1 MKKELLLWLLLLSC
15 AFHAVAQTRTLTG
28 KVTEKADGS
37 PLPGV
42 SVKIKGTNTG
52 TTTAGNGSFKITI
65 PDNTKVLVF
74 SFLGYQT
81 LEKNVTGLSDIDI
94 SLAQGSEGLSEVV
107 VVGYGTQTKLNQT
120 GAVAQVGGK
129 DVENVPFSS
138 VDKILQGKVP
148 GLQSVGGSGQPGA
161 IQQVRIRGIGSINS
175 SAAPLYVVDGVPI
188 NTGDLSRSA
197 TTANALSGINPND
210 IESISVLKDAASAS
224 IYGSRAANGVI
235 IITTKSGRNGKT
247 RIRADA
253 EYGNA
258 KPILRSESRPLTND
272 EYRTLTGEG
281 LFNTGD
287 YPDLESALKDADA
300 AFGTGKGVNT
310 NWLDV
315 VTRTGQQM
323 QYNLSADG
331 GNEKTQFHVS
341 GGYFKQEGT
350 VLASSFD
357 RASANISIK
366 HKMTDRLSFGTSI
379 LFSSS
384 RQVGPTNGGTFANPV
399 LAGYFLL
406 PAQSPYK
413 PDGSIN
419 FSDDPQAEF
428 GPGGTFNPVAIAAM
442 DKDNTAILKGIGTVW
457 GEYAILP
464 NLKFTTKYGVDYNN
478 LEEFKYNNP
487 LYGDGFNDHGIVA
500 HTYTRYFNWV
510 WTNMLNYHLD
520 INKDNKWVVNL
531 KAGYEAQKS
540 KLFMSNGETRNLP
553 SRLNIQYGAAGATY
567 TAASGNGSDYAFASI
582 LGLAD
587 FTYNSKYVLSASY
600 RRDGSSRFGS
610 VNRYGNFWSVGGSW
624 NLDQEDFIKN
634 LGWLNQLKLRASY
647 GQNGNANFGTYQF
660 DYIWRSLYGYGTG
673 VDTKNTAFNYN
684 YEGSVGSAPLSAG
697 NPALT
702 WEINKPLDIGLD
714 VSVFKGRLN
723 ITVEYYNRITSSLL
737 MEQPLSRTSGFQDFL
752 NNIGSIRNK
761 GVEISLS
768 GTPVIAGDFR
778 WDASFN
784 FARNKNEVVSLV
796 SSQPQISGSFI
807 RQVGHDFQSFYLRE
821 WAGVDKEN
829 GDPLWYKDD
838 THGEKTNS
846 YSAAKRVIYGSASPK
861 FFGSLGSTFS
871 FKGFSLDGM
880 FYYNYGNYVQDTW
893 ARYLQGDGFAGSFN
907 KMAPQ
912 LNRWQKKGDET
923 NVPKYVYGG
932 NKNSNES
939 STRWL
944 YKGDYIRL
952 RDVTLAYNFPQSW
965 LSHVKISSL
974 RLYVRGTNIWTWVK
988 DKNITSDPE
997 ASVTSQSNLE
1007 VYMPKIYTV
1016 GINLGL

>member
-15 AFHAVAQTRTLTG
+15 ALHGIAQTRTLTG
-28 KVTEKADGS
+28 KITDKTDGAS
-37 PLPGV
+37 LPGV

-52 TTTAGNGSFKITI
+52 TTSGGNGIFKITV
-65 PDNTKVLVF
+65 PEDAKVLVF

-81 LEKNVTGLSDIDI
+81 IEKNITGLTNLDIA
-94 SLAQGSEGLSEVV
+94 LTQGSEGLSEVV
-107 VVGYGTQTKLNQT
+107 VVGYGTQTKLSQT
-120 GAVAQVGGK
+120 GAIAQLDGK
-129 DVENVPFSS
+129 EVENVPFSS

-175 SAAPLYVVDGVPI
+175 SAAPLYVVDGIPI
-188 NTGDLSRSA
+188 NSGDLSRN
-197 TTANALSGINPND
+197 TTSANALSGINPND
-210 IESISVLKDAASAS
+210 IESISVLKDAASSS

-253 EYGNA
+253 EYGTA
-258 KPILRSESRPLTND
+258 KPILRDENRPLTND

-281 LFNTGD
+281 LFNSGG
-287 YPDLESALKDADA
+287 YPDLAAALKDVDD
-300 AFGTGKGVNT
+300 AFGTAKGVNT

-315 VTRTGQQM
+315 VTRNGQQM

-331 GNEKTQFHVS
+331 GNEKTQFHLS

-366 HKMTDRLSFGTSI
+366 HKATEKLSFGTNI

-384 RQVGPTNGGTFANPV
+384 RQKGPTNGGAFANPV
-399 LAGYFLL
+399 LSAYFLL

-413 PDGSIN
+413 PDGTPN

-442 DKDNTAILKGIGTVW
+442 DKDNAAILKGIGSAW
-457 GEYAILP
+457 AEYAILP
-464 NLKFTTKYGVDYNN
+464 NLKFTSKYGVDYNN

-500 HTYTRYFNWV
+500 HNYTRYFNWV

-520 INKDNKWVVNL
+520 INKDNKWVMNL

-540 KLFMSNGETRNLP
+540 KLFLSTAETRNLP
-553 SRLNIQYGAAGATY
+553 ARLNIQYGAAGATY

-582 LGLAD
+582 LALGDL
-587 FTYNSKYVLSASY
+587 TYNSKYVISGSY

-610 VNRYGNFWSVGGSW
+610 VNRYGNFWSVGASW
-624 NLDQEDFIKN
+624 NLDQEDFIKD
-634 LGWLNQLKLRASY
+634 LDWISQLKLRASY

-673 VDTKNTAFNYN
+673 VDTKNTLFNYN

-702 WEINKPLDIGLD
+702 WEINKPLDIGIDFSL
-714 VSVFKGRLN
+714 FKNRLSA
-723 ITVEYYNRITSSLL
+723 TVEYYSRTTSSLL

-752 NNIGSIRNK
+752 NNVGAIRNK
-761 GVEISLS
+761 GVEIALS

-784 FARNKNEVVSLV
+784 FARNKNEVTSLV
-796 SSQPQISGSFI
+796 GSLPQISGSFI
-807 RQVGHDFQSFYLRE
+807 RQVGYDFQSFYLRE

-829 GDPLWYKDD
+829 GDPLWYKDK
-838 THGEKTNS
+838 THNETTNS
-846 YSAAKRVIYGSASPK
+846 YSAAQRVIYGSASPK
-861 FFGSLGSTFS
+861 FFGSFGSTFS
-871 FKGFSLDGM
+871 FKGFSLNGLL
-880 FYYNYGNYVQDTW
+880 YYNYGNYVQDTW

-912 LNRWQKKGDET
+912 LNRWQKPGDVT
-923 NVPKYVYGG
+923 NVPKNVYGG

-952 RDVTLAYNFPQSW
+952 RDVTLSYDFPQSM
-965 LSHVKISSL
+965 LSHAKISSL

-1007 VYMPKIYTV
+1007 IYMPKIYTV

>member
-287 YPDLESALKDADA
+287 YPDLESALKDVDA

-464 NLKFTTKYGVDYNN
+464 NLKFTTKYGIDYNN

-624 NLDQEDFIKN
+624 NLDQEDFIKK
-634 LGWLNQLKLRASY
+634 LGWLSQLKLRASY

-714 VSVFKGRLN
+714 VSLFKSRLN